1 MLRLTPVMGK
11 LNPRKPS
18 LPSQEFACFWCT
30 VLTLFR
36 KRVSD
41 LNCISKLQ
49 SRTQFLDRFELV
61 QALTRQSRAGWLVL
75 LWKGAFTLFPSR
87 NLNNDP
93 VEMNVARPGEFSVGC
108 VPVSPVPS
116 LVFQVPFFQGE
127 EATCLCFSKQALEI
141 VDFKLLL
148 YIVPFLV
155 CHFI

>member
-1 MLRLTPVMGK
+1 MGLRLTPVMGK

-49 SRTQFLDRFELV
+49 SRTQLFDRFELV

-75 LWKGAFTLFPSR
+75 LWRGAFTLFPSR

-93 VEMNVARPGEFSVGC
+93 VEMTAAQPGEFFCRLCASVPGAFPRFPGS
-108 VPVSPVPS
+108 VLSGRRGNMP
-116 LVFQVPFFQGE
+116 LLF
-127 EATCLCFSKQALEI
+127 EACTGDCGF
-141 VDFKLLL
+141 
-148 YIVPFLV
+148 
-155 CHFI
+155 